1 MPDQPRSPPP
11 PVAPL
16 IDPKDPVAL
25 AAPTAA
31 AVAAA
36 RPPLMYGLVSGAV
49 VVAALYF
56 GRDMLMPLALAALL
70 GFVLDPMVS
79 WLKRRGLPRAVA
91 VVVVVTTAVALLA
104 GAGWFVYGQLRQL
117 ASDLPAY
124 ENNINQK
131 VRTIGK
137 TLRQPGMFDRYSRI
151 ADRFERE
158 IETPAAKPTAPAA
171 RAGAPTQV
179 EIVGQSE
186 STTKRMLAL
195 LDKVATPLTM
205 AGIVFVFVVL
215 ILLDKGDLRDRAVR
229 LLGADL
235 HRTTDALGD
244 AARRVS
250 KYLSMQL
257 MVNAT
262 YGIPLA
268 IGLLFIGIPGALIW
282 GLLAAVLRFVPYVG
296 PMIASI
302 FPLALAFA
310 VDPGW
315 SLVLW
320 TLALIVTLEVISN
333 NIIEPW
339 LYGTSTGMSTLSLIL
354 AAMFWTALWGPIGLI
369 LSTPITVVLL
379 VLGHHLPQLQFLEV
393 LLGSERALD
402 EPTRL
407 HQRLLAGD
415 VEEASDLAI
424 ELADESS
431 PLAFYDSVGLG
442 ALRLASSAHGTV
454 ATAEH
459 RMRVLSGMESVI
471 EELREQYP
479 PPPAL
484 PTRVACFGGR
494 WAVDVLAADMTAHV
508 LALSG
513 VGAKVVRV
521 GTMSTEY
528 FSELD
533 LSGVEVVCLSYFSPD
548 PTTLAKFFVRR
559 LKRRWPEVSVILAAW
574 NTAPEGPTAYPIG
587 EIGADVLVTS
597 LDELVAQ
604 ARSRLSAAD
613 ALPFAAAELPDDE
626 DQRLNAL
633 QASGLLAPALRGT
646 FDKVAK
652 RVADAFDCPMAEL
665 LLVTR
670 EAELLHGSV
679 TTVGGDGDEEPEH
692 AAERS
697 LSMAA
702 HVVASGTPLIVPD
715 VLRDARFATHPGLN
729 ERGIRFFAAAPLLDD
744 AGRALGALCVM
755 DTEPRSLNHRDIML
769 LENLAADVVTTAQ
782 MERDEREHT
791 SVAASPTQP
800 PSAQGGPAEAAPA

>member
-1 MPDQPRSPPP
+1 MLTAADP
-11 PVAPL
+11 
-16 IDPKDPVAL
+16 IDP
-25 AAPTAA
+25 AAPAGSAA
-31 AVAAA
+31 PA
-36 RPPLMYGLVSGAV
+36 RQPLMYGLVSGAV
-49 VVAALYF
+49 IVAALYF

-104 GAGWFVYGQLRQL
+104 GAGWFMYGQLRQL

-124 ENNINQK
+124 ETNINQK
-131 VRTIGK
+131 VRSLGK
-137 TLRQPGMFDRYSRI
+137 TLRQPGMFDRYSRVV
-151 ADRFERE
+151 DRFERE
-158 IETPAAKPTAPAA
+158 IDPSQRPATPAA
-171 RAGAPTQV
+171 RASAPQQV
-179 EIVGQSE
+179 QLVGQSP
-186 STTKRMLAL
+186 STVQRAL
-195 LDKVATPLTM
+195 GWMDTVATPLTM

-229 LLGADL
+229 LLGTDL
-235 HRTTDALGD
+235 HRTTDALSD
-244 AARRVS
+244 AGRRVS

-257 MVNAT
+257 LVNAT

-268 IGLLFIGIPGALIW
+268 VGLLFIGIPGALVW

-296 PMIASI
+296 PMIASV

-315 SLVLW
+315 SVVLW
-320 TLALIVTLEVISN
+320 TLALIVTLELISN
-333 NIIEPW
+333 NIVEPW
-339 LYGTSTGMSTLSLIL
+339 LYGTSTGMSTLSLIM
-354 AAMFWTALWGPIGLI
+354 AAMFWTTIWGPIGLV

-379 VLGHHLPQLQFLEV
+379 VLGHHLPQLQFLAV

-424 ELADESS
+424 ELADDKS
-431 PLAFYDSVGLG
+431 PLVFYDTVGLG

-459 RMRVLSGMESVI
+459 RLRVLTGMENVI

-479 PPPAL
+479 PPPG
-484 PTRVACFGGR
+484 PPVKVACFGGR
-494 WAVDVLAADMTAHV
+494 WAVDLLAADMAAHA

-521 GTMSTEY
+521 GAMSTEY

-533 LSGVEVVCLSYFSPD
+533 LQGVEVVCLSYFSPD

-559 LKRRWPEVSVILAAW
+559 LKRRWPDVTVILAAW
-574 NTAPEGPTAYPIG
+574 NTPTDAATAYPLDQ
-587 EIGADVLVTS
+587 IGADVLVTS
-597 LDELVAQ
+597 LQELVAQ
-604 ARSRLSAAD
+604 TRSRLSAAD
-613 ALPFAAAELPDDE
+613 ALPFAAADMPANEDE
-626 DQRLNAL
+626 RLAAL
-633 QASGLLAPALRGT
+633 DASGLTAPPLRST
-646 FDKVAK
+646 FDKVAR
-652 RVADAFDCPMAEL
+652 RVADAFDCPMAEV

-670 EAELLHGSV
+670 DAELLHGSA
-679 TTVGGDGDEEPEH
+679 TAVGGDGDEPPQPV
-692 AAERS
+692 ADRA

-702 HVVASGTPLIVPD
+702 HVVASGQPLVVGD
-715 VLRDARFATHPGLN
+715 VLRDARYGAHPGLAD
-729 ERGIRFFAAAPLLDD
+729 RGIRFFAAAPLLDD
-744 AGRALGALCVM
+744 AGHAMGALCVM
-755 DTEPRSLNHRDIML
+755 DTEPRQLNQRDVML

-782 MERDEREHT
+782 MERDERAQAATHAVDT
-791 SVAASPTQP
+791 STSAASEPPAPDEPATGPGGAQP
-800 PSAQGGPAEAAPA
+800 APA

>member
-1 MPDQPRSPPP
+1 MPDQPRTPPP

-16 IDPKDPVAL
+16 VDPKDPVAL

-31 AVAAA
+31 AAAA
-36 RPPLMYGLVSGAV
+36 SRPPLMYGLVSGAV

-104 GAGWFVYGQLRQL
+104 GAGWFIYGQMRQL
-117 ASDLPAY
+117 ANDLPAY

-158 IETPAAKPTAPAA
+158 IETPAAKPATPAA
-171 RAGAPTQV
+171 RATAPTQV

-186 STTKRMLAL
+186 STSKRMLAL

-268 IGLLFIGIPGALIW
+268 IGLLFIGIPGALVW

-431 PLAFYDSVGLG
+431 PLAFYDTVGLG

-479 PPPAL
+479 PPPEL
-484 PTRVACFGGR
+484 PIRVACFGGR

-574 NTAPEGPTAYPIG
+574 NTPPDGPTAYPID

-604 ARSRLSAAD
+604 ARSRLSATD
-613 ALPFAAAELPDDE
+613 ALPFAAADC
-626 DQRLNAL
+626 RTTKTSAWTRC
-633 QASGLLAPALRGT
+633 SPAACWPRP
-646 FDKVAK
+646 
-652 RVADAFDCPMAEL
+652 C
-665 LLVTR
+665 
-670 EAELLHGSV
+670 
-679 TTVGGDGDEEPEH
+679 
-692 AAERS
+692 
-697 LSMAA
+697 
-702 HVVASGTPLIVPD
+702 
-715 VLRDARFATHPGLN
+715 
-729 ERGIRFFAAAPLLDD
+729 AAPS
-744 AGRALGALCVM
+744 
-755 DTEPRSLNHRDIML
+755 TKW
-769 LENLAADVVTTAQ
+769 
-782 MERDEREHT
+782 
-791 SVAASPTQP
+791 
-800 PSAQGGPAEAAPA
+800 PSA

>member
-1 MPDQPRSPPP
+1 MPEPIRSL
-11 PVAPL
+11 AT
-16 IDPKDPVAL
+16 L
-25 AAPTAA
+25 AAPRTDAKDPGVLTAESASGA
-31 AVAAA
+31 APV
-36 RPPLMYGLVSGAV
+36 RPPLMYGLVSAAV

-79 WLKRRGLPRAVA
+79 WLKRRGLPRTVAVA
-91 VVVVVTTAVALLA
+91 LVVTAAVALLA
-104 GAGWFVYGQLRQL
+104 GAGWFIYGQMRQL
-117 ASDLPAY
+117 ANNLPAY

-137 TLRQPGMFDRYSRI
+137 ALRQPGMLDRYSRI

-158 IETPAAKPTAPAA
+158 IETPAPKPAA
-171 RAGAPTQV
+171 RATAPTQV

-186 STTKRMLAL
+186 STSKRMLAL

-268 IGLLFIGIPGALIW
+268 IGLLFIGIPGALVW

-315 SLVLW
+315 SVVLW
-320 TLALIVTLEVISN
+320 TLALIITLEVISN
-333 NIIEPW
+333 NIVEPW
-339 LYGTSTGMSTLSLIL
+339 LYGTSTGMSTLSLIM

-415 VEEASDLAI
+415 IEEASDLAI

-431 PLAFYDSVGLG
+431 PLAFYYGVRLG
-442 ALRLASSAHGTV
+442 TLRLASSAHGTV

-479 PPPAL
+479 PPPDL

-559 LKRRWPEVSVILAAW
+559 LKRRWPDVSVILAAW
-574 NTAPEGPTAYPIG
+574 HTNPDGPTAYPIE

-604 ARSRLSAAD
+604 ARSRLSTTD
-613 ALPFAAAELPDDE
+613 AQPFAAAHLPE
-626 DQRLNAL
+626 EENERLASL
-633 QASGLLAPALRGT
+633 QASGLLAPALRGQ

-652 RVADAFDCPMAEL
+652 RVADAFDCPMAEV
-665 LLVTR
+665 LLVER
-670 EAELLHGSV
+670 DAELLHGSA
-679 TTVGGDGDEEPEH
+679 TTVGGDDDEPPEH
-692 AAERS
+692 AAERA

-702 HVVASGTPLIVPD
+702 HVVASGQPLIVPD
-715 VLRDARFATHPGLN
+715 VLRDARYATHPGLN

-755 DTEPRSLNHRDIML
+755 DTEARNLNHRDIML
-769 LENLAADVVTTAQ
+769 LENLAADVVATAQ
-782 MERDEREHT
+782 MAREDWSQQATPGH
-791 SVAASPTQP
+791 
-800 PSAQGGPAEAAPA
+800 PSAPTRTGPAEPAPA

>member
-1 MPDQPRSPPP
+1 MPVQPRPTQP
-11 PVAPL
+11 PVATL
-16 IDPKDPVAL
+16 VDPNDPVAL
-25 AAPTAA
+25 ATPAAGTAA
-31 AVAAA
+31 AST
-36 RPPLMYGLVSGAV
+36 RQPLMYGLVSGAV

-79 WLKRRGLPRAVA
+79 WFKRRGLPRAVA

-117 ASDLPAY
+117 ANDLPAY

-158 IETPAAKPTAPAA
+158 IETPAAKPATPAA
-171 RAGAPTQV
+171 RAGVPTQV

-186 STTKRMLAL
+186 STTRRMLAL

-479 PPPAL
+479 PPPDL

-528 FSELD
+528 FSDLD

-548 PTTLAKFFVRR
+548 PSTLAKFFVRR

-574 NTAPEGPTAYPIG
+574 NTAPEGPTAYPVD

-604 ARSRLSAAD
+604 ARSRLSTTD
-613 ALPFAAAELPDDE
+613 ALPFAAAETPENE
-626 DQRLNAL
+626 DQRLDAL
-633 QASGLLAPALRGT
+633 QASGLLSPALRGR

-665 LLVTR
+665 LLITR
-670 EAELLHGSV
+670 DAELLHGSA
-679 TTVGGDGDEEPEH
+679 TTVGGDGDEEPEF
-692 AAERS
+692 AAERG

-744 AGRALGALCVM
+744 AGQALGALCVM
-755 DTEPRSLNHRDIML
+755 DTEPGNLNHRDIML

-791 SVAASPTQP
+791 PVVTAGKPPAPTGTADP
-800 PSAQGGPAEAAPA
+800 APA